1 MKKTNANSRIL
12 REIHKDV
19 TDWFKAG
26 IIDLAKM
33 QKFDLLC
40 KIGRV
45 KKKLGRKIKR

>member
-1 MKKTNANSRIL
+1 ML
-12 REIHKDV
+12 REIHESM
-19 TDWFKAG
+19 TDAYRAG